1 MEHMGQ
7 RYDGFVA
14 LGKSLALRI
23 QNHAATISISFSLSA
38 SRARRPA
45 KANALLDRREENN
58 CLRKKPAGY
67 GGLELPS
74 GIEQPNI
81 V

>member
-14 LGKSLALRI
+14 LGDSLALRI
-23 QNHAATISISFSLSA
+23 QNHAAIISISVSLCRSRRA
-38 SRARRPA
+38 SRPVRR
-45 KANALLDRREENN
+45 KQS
-58 CLRKKPAGY
+58 LRKKPAGY

-74 GIEQPNI
+74 GIEQPN
-81 V
+81 VVHFQEFDV